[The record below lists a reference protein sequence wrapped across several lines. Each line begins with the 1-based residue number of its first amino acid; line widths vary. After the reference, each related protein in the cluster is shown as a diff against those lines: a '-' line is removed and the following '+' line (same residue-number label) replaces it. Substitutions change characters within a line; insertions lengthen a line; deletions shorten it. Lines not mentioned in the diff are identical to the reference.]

1 MSSKMSANKIVLR
14 WEWRCFAPS
23 LATIAQAVSIP
34 SDAASRE
41 SDDIYVLDP
50 KGDGKRQDPRRSAP
64 DHRSKEWAAL
74 VRHRKRMSEKSREFL
89 LAKLDRLIRET
100 EKKIADLTK
109 R

>member
-1 MSSKMSANKIVLR
+1 MGTALLCPFPRENRAGRVDPERRS
-14 WEWRCFAPS
+14 
-23 LATIAQAVSIP
+23 IAGERRYLCA
-34 SDAASRE
+34 R
-41 SDDIYVLDP
+41 P